1 MTTKNHKK
9 FGVVTISDT
18 MLMTPNRFIPLKN
31 VYGINWRVVPAQHKQ
46 VFDSVTAQK
55 EAATEPPLA
64 LTEKEFYKTLDR
76 KLPLWF
82 LENPITVVGIANV
95 IAVATASAMLAI
107 KPFLSLPFF
116 VLPLLFYFTGQ
127 KLKRMHKN
135 FLKQFEEHY
144 RQRTE
149 ARKVW
154 QAKYFSTKEIKPE
167 QKVLILLLKDE
178 PTQHYEMCAEKDD
191 EILDQIKQTIE
202 EKIMNLA

>member
-1 MTTKNHKK
+1 METKSHKTI
-9 FGVVTISDT
+9 GVVTISDT

-31 VYGINWRVVPAQHKQ
+31 IYGMNWRTIPAQHKQ
-46 VFDSVTAQK
+46 EFDSVKAQN

-64 LTEKEFYKTLDR
+64 LTEKEFYKTLNR

-82 LENPITVVGIANV
+82 LENSITVAGVANV
-95 IAVATASAMLAI
+95 IAVAMASAMFAI
-107 KPFLSLPFF
+107 KPLLSIPFF
-116 VLPLLFYFTGQ
+116 VLPLLFYFIGQ
-127 KLKRMHKN
+127 KLKRLHKN

-154 QAKYFSTKEIKPE
+154 QAKYFSHKEIKPE
-167 QKVLILLLKDE
+167 QRVLILLLKDE
-178 PTQHYEMCAEKDD
+178 PTQHYEMCAEKGD
-191 EILDQIKQTIE
+191 EILDQIKQIIE

>member
-1 MTTKNHKK
+1 METKNHKK

-18 MLMTPNRFIPLKN
+18 MLMTPSRYIPLKN
-31 VYGINWRVVPAQHKQ
+31 IYGMDWRKVPAQYKE
-46 VFDSVTAQK
+46 VFDSVKAQQ
-55 EAATEPPLA
+55 EVATEPPLA

-82 LENPITVVGIANV
+82 LENSITATGIANV
-95 IAVATASAMLAI
+95 IAISMASAMFAI
-107 KPFLSLPFF
+107 KPILSLPFF
-116 VLPLLFYFTGQ
+116 VLPLLFYFMRQ
-127 KLKRMHKN
+127 KLQKMHEK

-149 ARKVW
+149 ARKLW
-154 QAKYFSTKEIKPE
+154 QVKYFSHKEIKPE
-167 QKVLILLLKDE
+167 QRVLILLLKDE

-191 EILDQIKQTIE
+191 EILEQIKQTIE